1 MHGPEC
7 YQMLEPKER
16 LQALLQDNAKEVFKK
31 INCQNDKD
39 FALAE
44 QYFTSH
50 YMSIDWDNDH
60 DLFNKILSYDEE
72 LKEQRRVLSLEHLE
86 DPEVVKL
93 VQKL

>member
-1 MHGPEC
+1 M
-7 YQMLEPKER
+7 
-16 LQALLQDNAKEVFKK
+16 A
-31 INCQNDKD
+31 
-39 FALAE
+39 
-44 QYFTSH
+44 
-50 YMSIDWDNDH
+50 IDWDNDH